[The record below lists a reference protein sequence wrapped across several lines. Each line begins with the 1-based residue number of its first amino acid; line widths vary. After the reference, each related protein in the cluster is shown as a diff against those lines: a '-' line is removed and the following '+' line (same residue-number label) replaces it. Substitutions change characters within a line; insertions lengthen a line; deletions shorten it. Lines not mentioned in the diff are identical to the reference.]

1 MIQTGKNQPCPCGS
15 GKKYK
20 CCRMTEKEKRPAS
33 AAWQM
38 PRNSH
43 ELKFSFSPE
52 AVNTGDQDID
62 SWWAEFTPH
71 DQRHDGAAMRGC
83 VNAFLDQHPG
93 KAEELG
99 LEESAL
105 FDIHEAVAD
114 DDIRFSGF
122 VALLERLRR
131 DFPAVCCEDSAYI
144 NLTLI
149 EDALVRGETGRLP
162 SLLEAFRP
170 SAEVDLKYYNELVK
184 LLTLHDDN
192 DILDILLRRTAF
204 KVAELNEQA
213 FPGFAS
219 GLLLGADILEFIV
232 VGDTSPAAV
241 SRFGTILEEGE
252 CAIPL
257 DELVAHAKEPARL
270 TISATLGH
278 LRRKD
283 VELGLIGVMCHLLK
297 DRGYSRFQAAFVGN
311 MLTMFLFS
319 GKRKKLLAP
328 SGKDFEAYKQSALN
342 CFDAYAYLDCYA
354 LLKGL
359 RDFQDHLDTPLDCQA
374 LFEKLRGDGEK
385 GVPGR
390 RLFRNLA

>member
-1 MIQTGKNQPCPCGS
+1 MSQTGKNQPCPCGS

-20 CCRMTEKEKRPAS
+20 CCCMTADEKQAAS
-33 AAWQM
+33 SAWQM
-38 PRNSH
+38 PRTP
-43 ELKFSFSPE
+43 EFKFNFSPE
-52 AVNTGDQDID
+52 TVNTGDKDID

-71 DQRHDGAAMRGC
+71 DQRHDGAAMLGC
-83 VNAFLDQHPG
+83 VNAFLDQHPD
-93 KAEELG
+93 KVEELG

-149 EDALVRGETGRLP
+149 EDTLSRGETGRLP
-162 SLLEAFRP
+162 ALMETFRP
-170 SAEVDLKYYNELVK
+170 STELDLKYYNELVK
-184 LLTLHDDN
+184 LLTLHGDVDL
-192 DILDILLRRTAF
+192 LDGLLRRTAF
-204 KVAELNEQA
+204 KVSELDGPV
-213 FPGFAS
+213 FPDFAS
-219 GLLLGADILEFIV
+219 GLLLGADILAFIAA
-232 VGDTSPAAV
+232 GDTSPAAV
-241 SRFGTILEEGE
+241 SRLGKILEEGE

-270 TISATLGH
+270 TISETLRH

-342 CFDAYAYLDCYA
+342 CFDTYAYLDCYA

-359 RDFQDHLDTPLDCQA
+359 QDFQDYLETPLDCQA

-390 RLFRNLA
+390 RLFRSLP